1 MSIRLEKP
9 WQALNSENINRLQ
22 GQLGVY
28 QIANEQKEILS
39 INYSGGRSLFGLRG
53 DLLDLLEEK
62 KGEKLYF
69 RYEVN
74 MQYMTRHEELL
85 MIHMADFGELPEH
98 NQKIR
103 KHKLGRLSLA

>member
-9 WQALNSENINRLQ
+9 WLALNSKNVSELQ

-28 QIANEQKEILS
+28 QIADAQKEILS
-39 INYSGGRSLFGLRG
+39 IRYAGGRSLFGLQG
-53 DLLDLLEEK
+53 ELTDLLEKSE
-62 KGEKLYF
+62 GQTLYF
-69 RYEVN
+69 RVEVN

-85 MIHMADFGELPEH
+85 MIHVADFGELPEY

-103 KHKLGRLSLA
+103 KHKLGKLSVA

>member
-9 WQALNSENINRLQ
+9 WLALNSENVNCLQ

-28 QIANEQKEILS
+28 QIANAEKEILS
-39 INYSGGRSLFGLRG
+39 INYAGGRSLFGLQG
-53 DLLDLLEEK
+53 ELTDLLEKSE
-62 KGEKLYF
+62 GQTLYF
-69 RYEVN
+69 RVEVN

-85 MIHMADFGELPEH
+85 MIHVADFGELPEH

-103 KHKLGRLSLA
+103 KHKLGKLSLA